1 MPGRYGRAFLQDI
14 TNSSPMYHITV
25 IGFTIIFLATTAGS
39 ALVYFFKRDIPKRTN
54 AIILGF
60 AAGVMIAASVWS
72 LLIPSINAAES
83 TFGSW
88 SWVPAT
94 IGFLLGGVFLVLLDH
109 LLPHFH
115 PGTGHAEGPHVK
127 VHKST
132 RLFLAV
138 TIHNIPEGLAV
149 GLAFGAAAVSGEP
162 SAYYAALGLAIGMS
176 IQNFPE
182 GAAIA
187 LPMKVATGSKHKS
200 FLFGMGSGAVE
211 PIAAIIG
218 YILASEVAILHPWM
232 LGFAAG
238 AMIFVVAEDLIPD
251 SSINE
256 FPHAGTWGVMF
267 GFVLMMILDV
277 ALG

>member
-1 MPGRYGRAFLQDI
+1 ML
-14 TNSSPMYHITV
+14 TL
-25 IGFTIIFLATTAGS
+25 IGFAIIFLATAAGS
-39 ALVYFFKRDIPKRTN
+39 ALVYFFKRDIPNRIN
-54 AIILGF
+54 AVILGF

-72 LLIPSINAAES
+72 LLIPSIDAAEV
-83 TFGSW
+83 TYGMW
-88 SWVPAT
+88 AWVPAAV
-94 IGFLLGGVFLVLLDH
+94 GFLLGGLFLVLLDH
-109 LLPHFH
+109 VLPHFH
-115 PGTGHAEGPHVK
+115 IGTGHEEGPHVK

-138 TIHNIPEGLAV
+138 TIHNIPEGLGV

-162 SAYYAALGLAIGMS
+162 GAYYAALGLAIGMA

-187 LPMKVATGSKHKS
+187 LPMRVATRSKHKA

-211 PIAAIIG
+211 PIAAIAG
-218 YILASEVAILHPWM
+218 YILASEVVVLHPWM

-238 AMIFVVAEDLIPD
+238 AMMFVVAEDLIPD
-251 SSINE
+251 SNISE
-256 FPHAGTWGVMF
+256 YPHAGTWGVLF
-267 GFVLMMILDV
+267 GFVLMMVLDV

>member
-1 MPGRYGRAFLQDI
+1 MPLTI
-14 TNSSPMYHITV
+14 L
-25 IGFTIIFLATTAGS
+25 GFTLIFLATTAGS
-39 ALVYFFKRDIPKRTN
+39 ALVYLFSHDIPKRTN

-72 LLIPSINAAES
+72 LLIPSIEAAEV
-83 TFGSW
+83 TFGTW
-88 SWVPAT
+88 SWLPAT
-94 IGFLLGGVFLVLLDH
+94 IGFLLGGLFLVILDH

-115 PGTGHAEGPHVK
+115 PGTGHEEGPHVK

-149 GLAFGAAAVSGEP
+149 GLAFGAAAVSGDP
-162 SAYYAALGLAIGMS
+162 GAHYAALGLAIGMS

-200 FLFGMGSGAVE
+200 FLFGMASGAVE
-211 PIAAIIG
+211 PLAAIAG
-218 YILASEVAILHPWM
+218 YILASQVAILQPWM

-251 SSINE
+251 SNINE
-256 FPHAGTWGVMF
+256 YPHSGTWGVMF
-267 GFVLMMILDV
+267 GFAIMMILDV

>member
-1 MPGRYGRAFLQDI
+1 MLTVFGFL
-14 TNSSPMYHITV
+14 
-25 IGFTIIFLATTAGS
+25 IIFLATTAGS
-39 ALVYFFKRDIPKRTN
+39 TMVYFFKHDISKRAN

-72 LLIPSINAAES
+72 LLIPSIDVAGS
-83 TFGSW
+83 QFGTW
-88 SWVPAT
+88 SWVPAAV
-94 IGFLLGGVFLVLLDH
+94 GFLLGGLFLVLLDH
-109 LLPHFH
+109 VLPHFH
-115 PGTGHAEGPHVK
+115 AGTGQEEGPHVQ

-162 SAYYAALGLAIGMS
+162 GGYYAALGLAIGMAL
-176 IQNFPE
+176 QNFPE

-187 LPMKVATGSKHKS
+187 LPMKVATRSKHKA

-211 PIAAIIG
+211 PIAAVVG
-218 YILASEVAILHPWM
+218 YILASEVAILQPWM

-238 AMIFVVAEDLIPD
+238 AMIFVVAEDLIPE
-251 SSINE
+251 SNLSE
-256 FPHAGTWGVMF
+256 YPHAGTWGVML
-267 GFVLMMILDV
+267 GFVLMMVLDV

>member
-1 MPGRYGRAFLQDI
+1 MNYI
-14 TNSSPMYHITV
+14 VI
-25 IGFTIIFLATTAGS
+25 IGFTLIFLATTAGS
-39 ALVYFFKRDIPKRTN
+39 SLVYFFKRDIPKRTN

-72 LLIPSINAAES
+72 LLIPSIDAAEE
-83 TFGSW
+83 TFGTW
-88 SWVPAT
+88 SWIPAT
-94 IGFLLGGVFLVLLDH
+94 VGFLLGGLFLVVLDH

-115 PGTGHAEGPHVK
+115 AGTGHEEGPHVK
-127 VHKST
+127 VSKST

-211 PIAAIIG
+211 PIAAFVG
-218 YILASEVAILHPWM
+218 FILASQVAILHPWM

-251 SSINE
+251 SNISE
-256 FPHAGTWGVMF
+256 YPHAGTWGVMV
-267 GFVLMMILDV
+267 GFAIMMVLDV

>member
-1 MPGRYGRAFLQDI
+1 M
-14 TNSSPMYHITV
+14 SHIV
-25 IGFTIIFLATTAGS
+25 IIGFTIIFLATTAGS

-83 TFGSW
+83 RFGTW
-88 SWVPAT
+88 SWIPAT
-94 IGFLLGGVFLVLLDH
+94 VGFLLGGAFLVLLDH

-115 PGTGHAEGPHVK
+115 PGTGHEEGPHLK
-127 VHKST
+127 VPKST

-149 GLAFGAAAVSGEP
+149 GLAYGAAAVNGNID
-162 SAYYAALGLAIGMS
+162 AYYAALGLAIGMS
-176 IQNFPE
+176 LQNFPE

-187 LPMKVATGSKHKS
+187 LPMKVATGSKHKA
-200 FLFGMGSGAVE
+200 FLFGMGRGTVE
-211 PIAAIIG
+211 PIAATIG
-218 YILASEVAILHPWM
+218 YLLASEVAILHPWM

-251 SSINE
+251 SNISE
-256 FPHAGTWGVMF
+256 HPHAGTWGVMF

>member
-1 MPGRYGRAFLQDI
+1 MIKYPTESGRVFLEPPLLM
-14 TNSSPMYHITV
+14 NHITF
-25 IGFTIIFLATTAGS
+25 IGFSIIFLATTAGS
-39 ALVYFFKRDIPKRTN
+39 ALVYFFKHDIPKRTN

-72 LLIPSINAAES
+72 LLIPSIEVAET
-83 TFGSW
+83 TFGTW
-88 SWVPAT
+88 SWMPAA
-94 IGFLLGGVFLVLLDH
+94 IGFLLGGLFLVLLDH

-115 PGTGHAEGPHVK
+115 AGTGHEEGPHVK

-149 GLAFGAAAVSGEP
+149 GLAFGAAAISGEP
-162 SAYYAALGLAIGMS
+162 ETYYAALGLAVGMA

-187 LPMKVATGSKHKS
+187 LPMKVATGSKNRS
-200 FLFGMGSGAVE
+200 FLFGMASGAVE
-211 PIAAIIG
+211 PVAAVAG
-218 YILASEVAILHPWM
+218 YILASEVAVLHPWM

-251 SSINE
+251 SNLSE
-256 FPHAGTWGVMF
+256 YPHAGTWGVMS

>member
-1 MPGRYGRAFLQDI
+1 MTSIIF
-14 TNSSPMYHITV
+14 
-25 IGFTIIFLATTAGS
+25 IGFSIIFLATMVGS
-39 ALVYFFKRDIPKRTN
+39 AMVYLFKRDIPKRAN
-54 AIILGF
+54 AVILGF
-60 AAGVMIAASVWS
+60 AAGVMIAAAVWS
-72 LLIPSINAAES
+72 LLIPSIDVAEV
-83 TFGSW
+83 TWGAW
-88 SWVPAT
+88 AWVPAAV
-94 IGFLLGGVFLVLLDH
+94 GFLLGGVFLVLLDH

-115 PGTGHAEGPHVK
+115 AGTGHEEGPHVK

-149 GLAFGAAAVSGEP
+149 GLAFGAAAVSDEP
-162 SAYYAALGLAIGMS
+162 GAYYAALGLAIGMA

-187 LPMKVATGSKHKS
+187 LPMKVATRSKHKA

-211 PIAAIIG
+211 PIAAIVG
-218 YILASEVAILHPWM
+218 YILASEVSLLHPWM

-238 AMIFVVAEDLIPD
+238 AMLFVVAEDLIPD
-251 SSINE
+251 SNINE
-256 FPHAGTWGVMF
+256 FPHSGTWGVML
-267 GFVLMMILDV
+267 GFVIMMVLDV

>member
-1 MPGRYGRAFLQDI
+1 MPY
-14 TNSSPMYHITV
+14 ITV
-25 IGFTIIFLATTAGS
+25 IGFLLIFLATTAGS

-54 AIILGF
+54 AVILGF

-72 LLIPSINAAES
+72 LLIPSIDVAEDS
-83 TFGSW
+83 WGAW
-88 SWVPAT
+88 SWMPAAV
-94 IGFLLGGVFLVLLDH
+94 GFLLGGLFLVFLDH
-109 LLPHFH
+109 VLPHFH
-115 PGTGHAEGPHVK
+115 PGTGHEEGPHVK

-132 RLFLAV
+132 KLFLAV

-176 IQNFPE
+176 VQNFPE

-187 LPMKVATGSKHKS
+187 LPMKVATRSKHKA

-211 PIAAIIG
+211 PLAAVVG
-218 YILASEVAILHPWM
+218 YILASEVAVLHPWM

-251 SSINE
+251 ANINE
-256 FPHAGTWGVMF
+256 YPHAGTWGVML
-267 GFVLMMILDV
+267 GFVLMMVLDV
-277 ALG
+277 TLG

>member
-1 MPGRYGRAFLQDI
+1 MLTF
-14 TNSSPMYHITV
+14 
-25 IGFTIIFLATTAGS
+25 IGFSIIFLATTAGA
-39 ALVYFFKRDIPKRTN
+39 ALVYFFKHTIPKRTN

-72 LLIPSINAAES
+72 LLIPSIDAA
-83 TFGSW
+83 TPMFGTW
-88 SWVPAT
+88 SWVPAVT
-94 IGFLLGGVFLVLLDH
+94 GFLLGGLFLVLLDH

-115 PGTGHAEGPHVK
+115 IGTGHEEGPHM
-127 VHKST
+127 HIRKST

-162 SAYYAALGLAIGMS
+162 GAYYAALGLAIGMS

-187 LPMKVATGSKHKS
+187 LPLKVATGSKHKS
-200 FLFGMGSGAVE
+200 FLFGMASGAVE

-238 AMIFVVAEDLIPD
+238 AMIFVVVEDLIPD
-251 SSINE
+251 SNISE
-256 FPHAGTWGVMF
+256 YPHAGTWGVMF
-267 GFVLMMILDV
+267 GFVIMMILDV
-277 ALG
+277 ALA

>member
-1 MPGRYGRAFLQDI
+1 MTYVTL
-14 TNSSPMYHITV
+14 
-25 IGFTIIFLATTAGS
+25 IGFAIIFLATAAGAS
-39 ALVYFFKRDIPKRTN
+39 LVYFFKGDIPKRTN

-72 LLIPSINAAES
+72 LLIPSIDMAEGV
-83 TFGSW
+83 FGAW
-88 SWVPAT
+88 SWVPAAV
-94 IGFLLGGVFLVLLDH
+94 GFLLGGMFLVLLDH
-109 LLPHFH
+109 VLPHFH
-115 PGTGHAEGPHVK
+115 VGTGHEEGPHVK

-162 SAYYAALGLAIGMS
+162 GAHYAALGLAIGMA

-187 LPMKVATGSKHKS
+187 LPLRVATRSKHKA

-211 PIAAIIG
+211 PIAAIAG
-218 YILASEVAILHPWM
+218 YILASEVAVLHPWM

-238 AMIFVVAEDLIPD
+238 AMLFVVAEDLIPD
-251 SSINE
+251 SNISE
-256 FPHAGTWGVMF
+256 YPHAGTWGVML
-267 GFVLMMILDV
+267 GFVLMMVLDV